1 MKNSK
6 KLAITSV
13 VTHKASDH
21 HEKQW
26 FVYNTQFHSKKIQS
40 TMYFGSG
47 PVLAEQVL
55 QFSVPGLVAVASWH
69 SLVQG
74 PVPTEIACVSL
85 ITRNQ
90 TWKTQN
96 WPTLV

>member
-21 HEKQW
+21 HEKKW
-26 FVYNTQFHSKKIQS
+26 FAYNTQFHSKNKLLS

-55 QFSVPGLVAVASWH
+55 QFSVPGLVAVAS
-69 SLVQG
+69 
-74 PVPTEIACVSL
+74 
-85 ITRNQ
+85 
-90 TWKTQN
+90 
-96 WPTLV
+96 